1 MKKLLNKRQQNQE
14 HYLNKRSGKPLKEL
28 KNNETVMIEH
38 NQLTPGK
45 VVRKH
50 GTPRSYIVE
59 TLGGK
64 RLRRNRKQL
73 KGTKALFQPE
83 SEIEH
88 SNTNLKKTLLIEQ
101 EITNEPTDIAEN
113 RINDNQP
120 TEITQSVQT
129 PLEPIST
136 EAICNTR
143 SGRAVKMPTKY
154 SDYVCNSISV
164 NSNGN
169 EVYV

>member
-1 MKKLLNKRQQNQE
+1 MKLNIAIQI
-14 HYLNKRSGKPLKEL
+14 KE
-28 KNNETVMIEH
+28 
-38 NQLTPGK
+38 
-45 VVRKH
+45 
-50 GTPRSYIVE
+50 
-59 TLGGK
+59 
-64 RLRRNRKQL
+64 
-73 KGTKALFQPE
+73 
-83 SEIEH
+83 
-88 SNTNLKKTLLIEQ
+88 KTLLLEQ
-101 EITNEPTDIAEN
+101 EITNEPTDIAKN
-113 RINDNQP
+113 RINDNLP

-129 PLEPIST
+129 PKTPLEPKST

>member
-1 MKKLLNKRQQNQE
+1 
-14 HYLNKRSGKPLKEL
+14 
-28 KNNETVMIEH
+28 MIEH
-38 NQLTPGK
+38 NNQLTPGK

-50 GTPRSYIVE
+50 GTPRLYIVE

-64 RLRRNRKQL
+64 YLRRNRKHL

-88 SNTNLKKTLLIEQ
+88 NNTNFQKTLLIEQ
-101 EITNEPTDIAEN
+101 EITHEPTDIAEN
-113 RINDNQP
+113 RILDNQP
-120 TEITQSVQT
+120 IEITQSVQT
-129 PLEPIST
+129 PKKPLEPKST
-136 EAICNTR
+136 ESICNAR

>member
-1 MKKLLNKRQQNQE
+1 
-14 HYLNKRSGKPLKEL
+14 LKEL

-38 NQLTPGK
+38 NNQLTPGK

-64 RLRRNRKQL
+64 YLRRNRKHL

-88 SNTNLKKTLLIEQ
+88 NNTNFQKPLLIEQ

-113 RINDNQP
+113 RINQP

-129 PLEPIST
+129 PKKPLEPKST
-136 EAICNTR
+136 EAIYNTR

>member
-1 MKKLLNKRQQNQE
+1 
-14 HYLNKRSGKPLKEL
+14 
-28 KNNETVMIEH
+28 MIEH
-38 NQLTPGK
+38 NNQLTPGK

-64 RLRRNRKQL
+64 YLRRNRKHL

-88 SNTNLKKTLLIEQ
+88 NNTNFQKPLLIEQ

-113 RINDNQP
+113 RIIDNQP
-120 TEITQSVQT
+120 IENTQSVQAPKKT
-129 PLEPIST
+129 LEPKST
-136 EAICNTR
+136 EAICNTT
-143 SGRAVKMPTKY
+143 SGRAVKMPTNY

>member
-1 MKKLLNKRQQNQE
+1 MD
-14 HYLNKRSGKPLKEL
+14 
-28 KNNETVMIEH
+28 
-38 NQLTPGK
+38 
-45 VVRKH
+45 
-50 GTPRSYIVE
+50 

-64 RLRRNRKQL
+64 RLRRNRKHL
-73 KGTKALFQPE
+73 KRTKALFQPE

>member
-1 MKKLLNKRQQNQE
+1 
-14 HYLNKRSGKPLKEL
+14 
-28 KNNETVMIEH
+28 MIEH

-113 RINDNQP
+113 RIIDNEP
-120 TEITQSVQT
+120 IEITQSVQT
-129 PLEPIST
+129 PKKKLWNRNPLKQFAIQNLEEPLRCRQNIV
-136 EAICNTR
+136 I
-143 SGRAVKMPTKY
+143 M
-154 SDYVCNSISV
+154 YVIQSV
-164 NSNGN
+164 
-169 EVYV
+169 

>member
-1 MKKLLNKRQQNQE
+1 
-14 HYLNKRSGKPLKEL
+14 
-28 KNNETVMIEH
+28 VD
-38 NQLTPGK
+38 
-45 VVRKH
+45 
-50 GTPRSYIVE
+50 

-64 RLRRNRKQL
+64 RLRRNRKHL
-73 KGTKALFQPE
+73 KRTKALFQPE

-88 SNTNLKKTLLIEQ
+88 SNTNLQKPLLSEQ

-113 RINDNQP
+113 RIIVNQP
-120 TEITQSVQT
+120 IEITQSVQT
-129 PLEPIST
+129 PKKPLEPKST

-143 SGRAVKMPTKY
+143 SGRAVKIPTKY

-169 EVYV
+169 EV